1 VDDAG
6 GYFVYVVGEMMEDD
20 LAMMDAVLTDVLF
33 WSILIIGI
41 GCYVYDA
48 IKTLVIVHR
57 MEEREMGKMILPC

>member
-1 VDDAG
+1 VDTSYLINDP
-6 GYFVYVVGEMMEDD
+6 
-20 LAMMDAVLTDVLF
+20 AMMDAVLTDILF

-57 MEEREMGKMILPC
+57 MEEREMGKMRGRRGHRI